1 MSNICY
7 YALSG
12 INYKNEF
19 STVCPINSERLV
31 YFDETI
37 LPSEIYKHENL
48 NRIRRELYNGN
59 WPEGCHLC
67 EELELNKTHSMRND
81 RPFDGKKFSHELK
94 SSCFDHFDI
103 KTGKMSPLGCRHIE
117 LRFSN
122 SCNMSCLH
130 CSSVYSTG
138 WGKILE
144 NYIPDEETKKYELLQ
159 LTNEYHN
166 TDDRRKSKLK
176 LTNKEVESICNDLN
190 KNFPNIDRIEFSGG
204 EVLIQK
210 QFFLALEILAKHP
223 NKDNIF
229 LSFYSNFNV
238 EVDYTRLTELLR
250 PFKYSIITV
259 SVDGGK
265 NIYSYFRNGNWEK
278 LKNNIINFRKINNFT
293 ELSCVN
299 TFSAYQFMDLQNTFE
314 SLFELDFRY
323 IKISLVQ
330 TPEYLNPSI
339 LAFDFHDELL
349 SDFNDVF
356 KIIDAENKKRKND
369 MKNSM
374 KLNSSINS
382 RFSNFFRNENKNQD
396 RVIFS
401 DLESA
406 KHQLNSVKNY
416 IFNKKVTSY
425 KNYNRFLIYI
435 KKTDE
440 LMNKDFNKHF
450 DKFRYIDGE
459 LMRKR

>member
-1 MSNICY
+1 
-7 YALSG
+7 
-12 INYKNEF
+12 
-19 STVCPINSERLV
+19 
-31 YFDETI
+31 
-37 LPSEIYKHENL
+37 
-48 NRIRRELYNGN
+48 
-59 WPEGCHLC
+59 
-67 EELELNKTHSMRND
+67 
-81 RPFDGKKFSHELK
+81 
-94 SSCFDHFDI
+94 
-103 KTGKMSPLGCRHIE
+103 
-117 LRFSN
+117 
-122 SCNMSCLH
+122 
-130 CSSVYSTG
+130 VYSTG